1 MNESKEISLEW
12 IGLNEKKKQP
22 LNRTEMKK
30 KKSEVVED
38 VFTETD
44 EVKL

>member
-1 MNESKEISLEW
+1 MNESKEISLEL
-12 IGLNEKKKQP
+12 IGLNEKKTTFKQDWDE
-22 LNRTEMKK
+22 RK

>member
-12 IGLNEKKKQP
+12 IGLNEKKQP

-30 KKSEVVED
+30 KKKSEAVED

-44 EVKL
+44 

>member
-1 MNESKEISLEW
+1 MKAKRSAWNELVW
-12 IGLNEKKKQP
+12 MKKKTTFKQDWD
-22 LNRTEMKK
+22 EKK